1 MELNEQ
7 AFIPLNGALQY
18 ISVRAEKKGAP
29 LLLYL
34 HGGPGDAAL
43 PLVLKFNRELEKHFT
58 VVVWEQR
65 GAGKSYYRFGAEQP
79 TLDTFLQDLY
89 ALVSAL
95 LARFEAAKAELGV
108 KDLALLVCPAVG
120 APLVTGFVNPALLL
134 PRESVS
140 DGVLRHELIHTRRR
154 DLWYKLL
161 LLLARSLHWFNP
173 LVHWMAAA
181 ASRDLERSCDEAAVA
196 AELAPTAMI

>member
-65 GAGKSYYRFGAEQP
+65 GAGKSYYRFGDEQP
-79 TLDTFLQDLY
+79 SIDTFLQDLY

-95 LARFEAAKAELGV
+95 LARFEQRDLYLVAIRGGACWGCGSFRSTRSWCAFTWAAAK
-108 KDLALLVCPAVG
+108 
-120 APLVTGFVNPALLL
+120 
-134 PRESVS
+134 
-140 DGVLRHELIHTRRR
+140 
-154 DLWYKLL
+154 W
-161 LLLARSLHWFNP
+161 
-173 LVHWMAAA
+173 
-181 ASRDLERSCDEAAVA
+181 
-196 AELAPTAMI
+196 

>member
-18 ISVRAEKKGAP
+18 ISVRAEQKGAP

-65 GAGKSYYRFGAEQP
+65 GAGKSY
-79 TLDTFLQDLY
+79 
-89 ALVSAL
+89 
-95 LARFEAAKAELGV
+95 
-108 KDLALLVCPAVG
+108 
-120 APLVTGFVNPALLL
+120 
-134 PRESVS
+134 
-140 DGVLRHELIHTRRR
+140 
-154 DLWYKLL
+154 
-161 LLLARSLHWFNP
+161 
-173 LVHWMAAA
+173 
-181 ASRDLERSCDEAAVA
+181 
-196 AELAPTAMI
+196 